1 MPNVNNSST
10 PQWRLA
16 DFNMPPRYC
25 WALLSCL
32 IALILNSTNSYAAGP
47 ATALQPEQLARWD
60 YAKLLSKVQDG
71 DSISD
76 CVIDGK
82 VLSELLIQ
90 AGELTGQPEQ
100 NRKVRLTYR
109 IQVQNAVIEGP
120 VDTAGCP
127 VSVPVTFSKCT
138 FQGDVKF
145 VRSQFS
151 RGLKVLECSFNGSVD
166 AGNMQTVGDLW
177 IEDSKFLSQTSF
189 RDARID
195 DNLHWVKV
203 DFCAP
208 VDASRMHIDGDLYWD
223 GVHFLNNCT
232 ADCQWIAISGSAQL
246 KNSEFSGFAN
256 FYHCSVGRLFYIIS
270 SQFNS
275 TRACATFS
283 NSTTVEDILIT
294 DAVFNGETSWDYLRA
309 RGLYCSGER
318 GSFRGPASFDGL
330 VVNNSVGFHIK
341 FESNLCIREAQ
352 ISQDLDLTGIVIRR
366 DVGTS
371 TPAAKSQGTDAG
383 LQLTATKITG
393 SLKLAKAFLSGV
405 LGLNRDEIGCLDITN
420 FRFQDLK
427 QGRIELR
434 DVSAKSFETE
444 TPGNPSREPLVQFVD
459 SAGFDP
465 QIYLKLEDFLKSAG
479 ETDLANT
486 VFLRR
491 NDRFRDER
499 LHGVDWLAQW
509 ILGAVAG
516 YGRVPAYSLVPC
528 AVVVLLGC
536 FFFRDGTKMIQ
547 NEAKFKHRRYNP
559 IWYSLDVFAPII
571 DLESAKVWSPR
582 SGEWFKW
589 FWLRA
594 QRILGWLLVPIAVA
608 AFTGFLRS

>member
-1 MPNVNNSST
+1 MPNVNNRST
-10 PQWRLA
+10 LRWRLA
-16 DFNMPPRYC
+16 DFNMPPGYY
-25 WALLSCL
+25 WILLSCVF
-32 IALILNSTNSYAAGP
+32 APVLNSTNSYATGP
-47 ATALQPEQLARWD
+47 ATALQSEQLARWD

-100 NRKVRLTYR
+100 NRKVRLTSR

-120 VDTAGCP
+120 VDTADST
-127 VSVPVTFSKCT
+127 VSVPVSFSKCT
-138 FQGDVKF
+138 FQADVKF

-151 RGLKVLECSFNGSVD
+151 RGLELLACSFNGSVD
-166 AGNMQTVGDLW
+166 AGNMRIVGDLS
-177 IEDSKFLSQTSF
+177 IEDSKFLGQASF
-189 RDARID
+189 RNTRID

-208 VDASRMHIDGDLYWD
+208 VDASKMHIDGDLYWE
-223 GVHFLNNCT
+223 GVKFLDKHA
-232 ADCQWIAISGSAQL
+232 ADCQWISISGSAQL
-246 KNSEFSGFAN
+246 MKSEFSGLAN

-270 SQFNS
+270 SQFNN
-275 TRACATFS
+275 ATFS
-283 NSTTVEDILIT
+283 NSTTGEDILIT

-330 VVNNSVGFHIK
+330 AVNNSVGLHVK
-341 FESNLCIREAQ
+341 FESNLRIRESQ
-352 ISQDLDLTGIVIRR
+352 ISQDLDLAGIVIRR

-371 TPAAKSQGTDAG
+371 TPADKSQGTDAG

-405 LGLNRDEIGCLDITN
+405 VGLNRDEIGCLDITN
-420 FRFQDLK
+420 FRFPDLK

-444 TPGNPSREPLVQFVD
+444 TPGNPSRAPLVQFVD

-465 QIYLKLEDFLKSAG
+465 QIYLKLEEFFKSAG

-499 LHGVDWLAQW
+499 LHGVDWLTQW

-528 AVVVLLGC
+528 AMVVLLGC
-536 FFFRDGTKMIQ
+536 FFFRDGKKMTQ
-547 NEAKFKHRRYNP
+547 NEDKFKDRRYNP

-571 DLESAKVWSPR
+571 DLEAAKVWSPR
-582 SGEWFKW
+582 PGERFKW